1 MSFIDEID
9 NSRPPQSPS
18 NPSPGFSDFAS
29 DIGQSVS
36 NSTTR
41 FVNEIDITRPLIRVQ
56 DQVSNL
62 LNPNRITQAASDA
75 TRGFVE
81 RSVDSLGR
89 SIKTVIDEQIAKR
102 ATNPIRDALGRAAG
116 GLLGDFFEGF
126 LDEGQNIPP
135 QYSGVTNQE
144 SPMEEFF
151 HGDLYAMTK
160 YRLDESSDAIN
171 DSHPM
176 MKYMFLADF
185 VFNTGE
191 YFRSNNMR
199 SFPNSLTLSLKNTT
213 FPKMEIETDEINQY
227 NRHIVSPRRVRYQPI
242 TSTFGESVSQI
253 VEGSSKSSML
263 EIWDTIASYYVN
275 DFKNPDAD
283 FVYSPLG
290 SRSGNDLKHLIKYID
305 LYMIWPSSTKRIRIV
320 NPFLTSFSY
329 DNLDYG
335 SDEQIMATFDIKYEY
350 YQMVEVRGNFIDFI
364 NSPAGASIF
373 AGSPFELV
381 NFNPA
386 RNINAVQGQQDVDDQ
401 RMTNLDN
408 PYAQATLQLA
418 QQEAINAARELLGSN
433 DPVKRELGRQAV
445 ERSLDAGQT
454 VAEATGIF
462 QGVQDTVR
470 EIGRDAGRST
480 SSLIS
485 GLF

>member
-1 MSFIDEID
+1 
-9 NSRPPQSPS
+9 
-18 NPSPGFSDFAS
+18 
-29 DIGQSVS
+29 
-36 NSTTR
+36 
-41 FVNEIDITRPLIRVQ
+41 
-56 DQVSNL
+56 
-62 LNPNRITQAASDA
+62 
-75 TRGFVE
+75 
-81 RSVDSLGR
+81 
-89 SIKTVIDEQIAKR
+89 
-102 ATNPIRDALGRAAG
+102 
-116 GLLGDFFEGF
+116 
-126 LDEGQNIPP
+126 
-135 QYSGVTNQE
+135 
-144 SPMEEFF
+144 
-151 HGDLYAMTK
+151 
-160 YRLDESSDAIN
+160 
-171 DSHPM
+171 
-176 MKYMFLADF
+176 
-185 VFNTGE
+185 
-191 YFRSNNMR
+191 
-199 SFPNSLTLSLKNTT
+199 
-213 FPKMEIETDEINQY
+213 
-227 NRHIVSPRRVRYQPI
+227 
-242 TSTFGESVSQI
+242 
-253 VEGSSKSSML
+253 
-263 EIWDTIASYYVN
+263 
-275 DFKNPDAD
+275 
-283 FVYSPLG
+283 
-290 SRSGNDLKHLIKYID
+290 
-305 LYMIWPSSTKRIRIV
+305 MIWPSSTKRIRIV

-445 ERSLDAGQT
+445 EWSLDAGQT
-454 VAEATGIF
+454 VAEATGLF